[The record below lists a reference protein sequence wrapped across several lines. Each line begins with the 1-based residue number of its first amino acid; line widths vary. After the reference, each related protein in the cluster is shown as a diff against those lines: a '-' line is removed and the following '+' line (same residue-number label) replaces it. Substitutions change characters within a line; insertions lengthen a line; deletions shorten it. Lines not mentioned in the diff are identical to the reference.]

1 MGRRLGEVAPDQA
14 HSGIKLYCIK
24 FLSPAL

>member
-1 MGRRLGEVAPDQA
+1 MGRRLGEVAPDRT
-14 HSGIKLYCIK
+14 HSGIKLYCIN